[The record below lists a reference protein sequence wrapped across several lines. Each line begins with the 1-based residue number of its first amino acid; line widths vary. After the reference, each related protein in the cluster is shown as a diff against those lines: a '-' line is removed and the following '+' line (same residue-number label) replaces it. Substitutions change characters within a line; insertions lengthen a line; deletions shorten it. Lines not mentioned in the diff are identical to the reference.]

1 MNRHGRAFWRW
12 LALGTMAA
20 VSLATAADWPQF
32 RGPSAS
38 GVGSGTKP
46 PIRWDATKGINL
58 VWKADIPGLSISSP
72 IVWGD
77 RVYVTTAISSDTAQK
92 LRTGLYG
99 DTDSVD
105 DRSPHQWKVMAL
117 DKLTGKLL
125 WQQIAHAGV
134 PKTKRHPKS
143 SQASP
148 SPATNGS
155 VVIAYFG
162 SEGLY
167 AYSPDGK
174 LLWQKDLGIQNAGW
188 FFDPDS
194 EWGAASSP
202 VIYKNSVI
210 VLCDRQKD
218 SFIAAF
224 DLKDGKEL
232 WRTARAEVSTW
243 GTPTVVEGKDRT
255 EVVTNGS
262 KAIRGYDADTGKELW
277 TLGPNSE
284 IACTTPVAGQSLI
297 FVTAG
302 YPPVQPIYAIRI
314 GSTGN
319 LTLQAGKESSDAIAW
334 SKPRGGVYL
343 PSPIVYGDQLY
354 TLGNNGI
361 LTAYDAKTGNRL
373 YQQRIEGDSFVAS
386 PVAAGGNLYLASEDG
401 DVFVVKAGPQYELV
415 AKNPVGEPV
424 LATPAWAD
432 DLLIVR
438 GAKHLFA
445 IAERGGSK

>member
-1 MNRHGRAFWRW
+1 MNRHVRASWRSI
-12 LALGTMAA
+12 ALGAMAVA
-20 VSLATAADWPQF
+20 SLATAADWPQF

-38 GVGSGTKP
+38 GVGSGAKP
-46 PIRWDATKGINL
+46 PIRWDAPKGTNL
-58 VWKADIPGLSISSP
+58 VWKAEIPGLSDSSP

-77 RVYVTTAISSDTAQK
+77 RVYVTTAISSDPTQK
-92 LRTGLYG
+92 FRTGLYG
-99 DTDSVD
+99 DTDSVND
-105 DRSPHQWKVMAL
+105 LSSHQWKVMAL

-125 WQQIAHAGV
+125 WQQTAHEGV

-155 VVIAYFG
+155 VVVAYFG

-167 AYSPDGK
+167 AYSTDGK

-202 VIYKNSVI
+202 VLYKNSVI

-243 GTPTVVEGKDRT
+243 GTPTVVAGKDRS

-284 IACTTPVAGQSLI
+284 IACTTPVAGQGLI

-319 LTLQAGKESSDAIAW
+319 LTLAPGKDSSDAIAW

-361 LTAYDAKTGNRL
+361 LTAYDAKTGNRV

-386 PVAAGGNLYLASEDG
+386 PVAAAGNLYLASEDG
-401 DVFVVKAGPQYELV
+401 DVFVVKAGPQFELV
-415 AKNPVGEPV
+415 AKNPIGEPI

-438 GAKHLFA
+438 GARHLFA
-445 IAERGGSK
+445 IRNKEGSQ

>member
-1 MNRHGRAFWRW
+1 MTTYHRRVARSF
-12 LALGTMAA
+12 LVLGATA
-20 VSLATAADWPQF
+20 SLGAAADWPQF

-38 GVGSGTKP
+38 GVGSGARP
-46 PIRWDATKGINL
+46 PIHWDAAKGTNV
-58 VWKADIPGLSISSP
+58 VWKADIPGLAVSSP
-72 IVWGD
+72 IVWGG
-77 RVYVTTAISSDTAQK
+77 RVYVTTAISSDPTQK
-92 LRTGLYG
+92 FQTGLYG
-99 DTDSVD
+99 DTDSAK

-117 DKLTGKLL
+117 DKLTGKVL
-125 WQQIAHAGV
+125 WQQTAHEGV

-148 SPATNGS
+148 SPATNGN

-167 AYSPDGK
+167 AYSPAGK

-232 WRTARAEVSTW
+232 WRTARVEIPTW
-243 GTPTVVEGKDRT
+243 GTPTVVENKDRA

-284 IACTTPVAGQSLI
+284 IACTTPVAGHGLI

-302 YPPVQPIYAIRI
+302 YPPVQPIYAIKI
-314 GSTGN
+314 GSTGS
-319 LTLQAGKESSDAIAW
+319 LTLPSGKDSSDAIAW
-334 SKPRGGVYL
+334 STQRGGIYL
-343 PSPIVYGDQLY
+343 PSPIVYGDHYY
-354 TLGNNGI
+354 TLNNSGI
-361 LTAYDAKTGNRL
+361 LTAYDAKTGKRT
-373 YQQRIEGDSFVAS
+373 YQQRLEGSSFVAS
-386 PVAAGGNLYLASEDG
+386 PVAAAGNLYLASEDG
-401 DVFVVKAGPQYELV
+401 DIFVVKAGAQFELLS
-415 AKNPVGEPV
+415 KNPIGEPI

-432 DLLIVR
+432 DVLIVR
-438 GAKHLFA
+438 GASHLFA
-445 IAERGGSK
+445 IAEPARP